1 MTSSGTVE
9 FLPNNNVK
17 FHNFRVKTQNPTDA
31 KIFNIIFRKPLM
43 KQGIFTSDLLI
54 NGTALAPKII
64 GKLDVTS
71 IDMPFFDATI
81 KDVNLD
87 FKNDKIY
94 ITTKGT
100 VLSNNLNLT
109 AVMKNDLTLPYV
121 FENIKL
127 KLKDLNINNITDMIR
142 DYESDMY
149 RNKSAASNAAKFCLS
164 QIVIKKAE
172 VEADTVKVKNVSS
185 RKF

>member
-71 IDMPFFDATI
+71 IDMPFF
-81 KDVNLD
+81 
-87 FKNDKIY
+87 
-94 ITTKGT
+94 
-100 VLSNNLNLT
+100 
-109 AVMKNDLTLPYV
+109 
-121 FENIKL
+121 
-127 KLKDLNINNITDMIR
+127 
-142 DYESDMY
+142 
-149 RNKSAASNAAKFCLS
+149 
-164 QIVIKKAE
+164 
-172 VEADTVKVKNVSS
+172 
-185 RKF
+185 